1 MSAEK
6 HSAELKRD
14 DSNEKG
20 EVVANA
26 EPLDAHYDPSYVAR
40 VIRRVD
46 WRTLPLLGLLYSI
59 ALIDRTNLAV
69 ARISGM
75 DSDLKLRVG
84 ERYSIASMIYFPPY
98 IILQLPSN
106 IMLRWLGAQMWMTIC
121 VVGWGAA
128 QIGMAFVPNWGLLC
142 LTRVLL
148 GIFEAG
154 FFPALA
160 FIVQTWYKRE
170 EVQKRIAG
178 FYLISIIFGGFSAI
192 LAYAFQLLKGKGDLN
207 GWQWIFLIEG
217 IVTVVLGIATWFFI
231 PDFPDKNRFLNADD
245 TKMIMDRVEADR
257 ADSIPDPMNITVIIK
272 HFKDPLLWG
281 FALMF
286 MASTMPA
293 YAIGF
298 FITTLLIGMGFNLKE
313 ALLLVAPPYIAAAMS
328 CFFFAWLS
336 DKTRMRAPWLAAQN
350 IIVIIGLMV
359 CAYAKQNGARYF
371 GIFFINMGASGCVP
385 GVIAYNANNITSHSK
400 RSVSTAIV
408 IAFGGIGGIFAT
420 LVYRESD
427 AKKDGNRYIPGIWAT
442 MACQFLMLILLAI
455 HSYVFRRRNQLA
467 REGKRINEET
477 PGFLY
482 II

>member
-1 MSAEK
+1 MSADK
-6 HSAELKRD
+6 HSADMKIEEA
-14 DSNEKG
+14 SEK
-20 EVVANA
+20 AAPTHAQA
-26 EPLDAHYDPSYVAR
+26 EALDAGYDPAYVAR
-40 VIRRVD
+40 IIRRAD
-46 WRTLPLLGLLYSI
+46 WRILPLLGLLYSI

-75 DSDLKLRVG
+75 DTDLKLRVG

-106 IMLRWLGAQMWMTIC
+106 IVLRWLGAQLWLTIC

-142 LTRVLL
+142 VTRVLL
-148 GIFEAG
+148 GVFEAG

-160 FIVQTWYKRE
+160 FIIQTWYKRD
-170 EVQKRIAG
+170 EVQKRLAG

-192 LAYAFQLLKGKGDLN
+192 LAYAFQLLRGRAGLN

-217 IVTVVLGIATWFFI
+217 IITVAVGLLTWLFV
-231 PDFPDKNRFLNADD
+231 PDFPDKNRFLNAAD
-245 TKMIMDRVEADR
+245 TKMVMDRVEQDR
-257 ADSIPDPMNITVIIK
+257 GDSVPDAMNWGVIGK
-272 HFKDPLLWG
+272 HMSDPFLWS

-328 CFFFAWLS
+328 CFFFAWLA
-336 DKTRMRAPWLAAQN
+336 DKTKQRALWLAVQN
-350 IIVIIGLMV
+350 CICIIGLMV
-359 CAYAKQNGARYF
+359 TAYAGPSGARYF
-371 GIFFINMGASGCVP
+371 GVFLINMGASGCVP
-385 GVIAYNANNITSHSK
+385 GVLAYNANNVTSHSK
-400 RSVSTAIV
+400 RSVSTAII

-420 LVYRESD
+420 LVYREKD
-427 AKKDGNRYIPGIWAT
+427 ANRYIPGIWAT
-442 MACQFLMLILLAI
+442 MACQFTMLILLAI
-455 HSYVFRRRNQLA
+455 QTFVFKRRNRLA
-467 REGKRINEET
+467 AEGKRINEET
-477 PGFLY
+477 PGFMY